1 MWPTIRTAI
10 YEVASWLILM
20 HAYNGELVHGRAVGA
35 EIEARLVESEMEF
48 PSVSNP
54 SLDMVVM
61 GR

>member
-1 MWPTIRTAI
+1 
-10 YEVASWLILM
+10 M
-20 HAYNGELVHGRAVGA
+20 HAYNGELVHGSAVGA